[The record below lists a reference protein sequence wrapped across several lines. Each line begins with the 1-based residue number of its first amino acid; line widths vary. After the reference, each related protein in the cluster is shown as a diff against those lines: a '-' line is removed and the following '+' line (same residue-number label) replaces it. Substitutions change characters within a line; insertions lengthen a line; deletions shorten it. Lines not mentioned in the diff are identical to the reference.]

1 MRKWK
6 ILRQFKN
13 FRIYKDLYGK
23 SLKRDWVQ
31 ELFFSYKSF

>member
-1 MRKWK
+1 MRKGK
-6 ILRQFKN
+6 ILRQLKN

-31 ELFFSYKSF
+31 ELFFLHKSF